1 MPRLGPGE
9 ETDPET
15 GSGPPVRPRRGL
27 GSLLPM
33 SLFAFGYNAQ
43 FTGLLLLVVPK
54 AILALVGPSRSA
66 QALSVLVIGG
76 SIMTVVLLPVIGTLS
91 DRLVTRMGRRRP
103 IIFAGILVDLAGLA
117 LMAESQHYVPFA
129 IGDLLVQVGATSAW
143 AAYQGLIPDL
153 VPEEQRG
160 TASGLVGFMEEI
172 AIVVGILLPSVLPHL
187 FFPVTMIVVA
197 LFTLPLL
204 LIREPNVVLH
214 GKPLRD
220 VLHRLREYGDFGWVF
235 LTRFLVIL
243 GFVTLENYIFYYV
256 RFSLGAR
263 HPTRVVTEAILAVT
277 LSSAVSVI
285 LAGIVADRTGRR
297 KIIVI
302 ASGLLQGIASAGFF
316 LVSSTGLIDLFAI
329 VFGLGYG
336 AYMSSDWALAMAVL
350 PDEGSS
356 GRDLGI
362 WGIAYNLPSLF
373 AGLIAGI
380 LVPIVTAR
388 VNMGAAYRT
397 LFLLT
402 FVYFLL
408 GSLLVRRVRSV
419 A

>member
-1 MPRLGPGE
+1 MPSPVG
-9 ETDPET
+9 T
-15 GSGPPVRPRRGL
+15 GALPAKRRRRF

-54 AILALVGPSRSA
+54 AILAFVGPSRSA
-66 QALSVLVIGG
+66 QALSVLVVGG
-76 SIMTVVLLPVIGTLS
+76 SIMTVILLPVIGTVS
-91 DRLVTRMGRRRP
+91 DRLITRIGRRRP
-103 IIFAGILVDLAGLA
+103 IIFAGILVDLLGLA
-117 LMAESQHYVPFA
+117 VMAASPHFVPFA
-129 IGDLLVQVGATSAW
+129 VGDLLVQIGATSAW

-172 AIVVGILLPSVLPHL
+172 AIVVGVLLPSVLPHL
-187 FFPVTMIVVA
+187 FFPVTMLLVA
-197 LFTLPLL
+197 VFTAPLL
-204 LIREPNVVLH
+204 WVREPPVSVRAR
-214 GKPLRD
+214 PLSEALRRFRD
-220 VLHRLREYGDFGWVF
+220 YGDFGWVF
-235 LTRFLVIL
+235 VTRFLVIL

-256 RFSLGAR
+256 RFSLGALD
-263 HPTRVVTEAILAVT
+263 PTAVVTEAILAVT

-285 LAGIVADRTGRR
+285 LAGIIADRTGRR
-297 KIIVI
+297 KVIVI
-302 ASGLLQGIASAGFF
+302 VSGLLQGIASAGFF
-316 LVSSTGLIDLFAI
+316 VIQSPAIINVFAI
-329 VFGLGYG
+329 IFGLGYG

-356 GRDLGI
+356 GRDLGV

-380 LVPIVTAR
+380 LVPLITAR

-408 GSLLVRRVRSV
+408 GSMLVRRVRSV
-419 A
+419 S

>member
-1 MPRLGPGE
+1 MGEPGGI
-9 ETDPET
+9 PAAAP
-15 GSGPPVRPRRGL
+15 SKPRRGL
-27 GSLLPM
+27 GSLLPL

-54 AILALVGPSRSA
+54 AILALVGSSRSA
-66 QALSVLVIGG
+66 QALSVLVVGG
-76 SIMTVVLLPVIGTLS
+76 SILTVVLLPVIGTVS
-91 DRLVTRMGRRRP
+91 DRLITRIGRRRP

-117 LMAESQHYVPFA
+117 VMGTSHAYVPFA
-129 IGDLLVQVGATSAW
+129 VGDLLVQIGATSAW
-143 AAYQGLIPDL
+143 AAYQGLLPDL

-172 AIVVGILLPSVLPHL
+172 AIVVGVLLPSVLPKL
-187 FFPVTMIVVA
+187 FFPITMVIVV
-197 LFTLPLL
+197 LFTLPLFL
-204 LIREPNVVLH
+204 VREPKVVERAR
-214 GKPLRD
+214 PLAEALKRF
-220 VLHRLREYGDFGWVF
+220 REYGDFGWVF

-256 RFSLGAR
+256 RFSLGVTN
-263 HPTRVVTEAILAVT
+263 PTQVVTEAILAVT

-285 LAGIVADRTGRR
+285 VAGVIADRTGRR
-297 KIIVI
+297 KIIVVL
-302 ASGLLQGIASAGFF
+302 SGLLQGIASAGFF
-316 LVSSTGLIDLFAI
+316 LVARPGIINLFAI

-380 LVPIVTAR
+380 LVPIISAHVS
-388 VNMGAAYRT
+388 MGAAYRT

-402 FVYFLL
+402 FFYFLL

-419 A
+419 V